1 MHLLLLNQNFNF
13 NPKIKTTIP
22 LQVYTKNLI
31 ILKSWDIL
39 NQGNKKKNV
48 KSLLQFN
55 NNTPMNPIEH
65 FVKFIEHQPVK
76 IPKIPIFFSI
86 KHILTLQD
94 KNTIT
99 YSYKWY
105 QVSFPYL
112 DNSCSLGRIRTSLVP
127 PLVQPWTS
135 PNALDALLN
144 SPQNHLQTPSL
155 SAKFVCPF
163 CSLTFPLF
171 LLQK

>member
-1 MHLLLLNQNFNF
+1 
-13 NPKIKTTIP
+13 
-22 LQVYTKNLI
+22 
-31 ILKSWDIL
+31 
-39 NQGNKKKNV
+39 
-48 KSLLQFN
+48 
-55 NNTPMNPIEH
+55 MNPIEH

-99 YSYKWY
+99 YSHKRY
-105 QVSFPYL
+105 QVSSPYL

-144 SPQNHLQTPSL
+144 SPQNHLQTLSL
-155 SAKFVCPF
+155 SLSSKFVCPF
-163 CSLTFPLF
+163 CSLAFPLF
-171 LLQK
+171 LLQKLT